1 MSGCSTYHWLCQTGV
16 ARMSRLREYSMGTF
30 CACMTHICMLGDQG
44 HAPAMKIFV
53 NYILWDRLFVA
64 TNTILSILPV
74 CYMKLTITHANNW
87 SLTFTL
93 FLPGHQQIY
102 AGIGSGVAMS
112 LVSKGKSSLR
122 IRCGLY
128 AVILHPAK
136 SSVVLAYPVIVHICN
151 KLIQVLHRLLM

>member
-1 MSGCSTYHWLCQTGV
+1 MYERPELDNLTTPLTWLTCSRSIGHIIKLMIYMWNTLFIHKKCVWMFNISLAVSNSGV
-16 ARMSRLREYSMGTF
+16 ARMSKLREYSMGTL
-30 CACMTHICMLGDQG
+30 CACITHICMLGDQG

-93 FLPGHQQIY
+93 FLPGHRQI
-102 AGIGSGVAMS
+102 
-112 LVSKGKSSLR
+112 L
-122 IRCGLY
+122 CG
-128 AVILHPAK
+128 
-136 SSVVLAYPVIVHICN
+136 
-151 KLIQVLHRLLM
+151 HRLRYA